1 MHAHGQK
8 ANSYPATRQGKGV
21 TIVFAKIAGR
31 WVGRLLAGILLGAG
45 LLGGLLAARTALSAQ
60 PADPDPTAATPP
72 SPAEER
78 QAPTLLL
85 AGRPRALRLRI
96 ESEFPEEFAQ
106 MRAAVTARAA
116 TAPAD
121 QLADLLVSA
130 ALLDAPEAEGT
141 HRPMATALL
150 RRALDRLRASPEPEL
165 AMHVSLAFAWLHPRL
180 TDEERSSLAQSV
192 LALAEEFDR
201 RAGALDPLE
210 PERPVTEGAALLL
223 ARSLLQTSEAPRGQT
238 LYGRGSDRWLSDL
251 LPALARVADDDGGLP
266 GGPVRSSL
274 SAEAVAYALE
284 LLSRDT
290 GTDYVSRHAFLRGSY
305 LYHCYSRLA
314 GPEGFLPFDD
324 TAGRGAARAD
334 RRLARILPLLAARFG
349 DGVLQQAAI
358 RQRPSDPTRL
368 WPHFLW
374 FDPKLKPA
382 GPPDWPLAYH
392 FERLGLVVARSRWT
406 EDATVLGFRAGPQLF
421 STQHDDPGGLLLYH
435 RGWLLPA
442 PAVRDLRNRNLH
454 NTLALWSPV
463 AGLHISPSARRGGAL
478 TGGAPSRIVAF
489 ETGPH
494 FTYLAADLSSAFSG
508 RLKSAIRHVLLVPDP
523 TAEVDVV
530 VVCDIVEPGADAE
543 DVRPV
548 VLFHWPSRPEWESF
562 DQVLTLT
569 TGATRTFC
577 VLEAPLRATA
587 ETKPVRVPVGVPG
600 LPPRLF
606 RTVIRADEP
615 STAELFVSIFC
626 ITDGRPEEVP
636 VSVYLT
642 NGALDRFEVEMD
654 WKARTCLVAFGPD
667 GSPGGFIY
675 LEDVVADEVILE
687 RRLSSTV
694 QPQSA
699 ESLLGQTDTGAR
711 ATGAD

>member
-1 MHAHGQK
+1 
-8 ANSYPATRQGKGV
+8 V
-21 TIVFAKIAGR
+21 TAVLAKIAGR
-31 WVGRLLAGILLGAG
+31 RVRRLLAGILLGTG
-45 LLGGLLAARTALSAQ
+45 LLYGLPAARPALSAQ

-96 ESEFPEEFAQ
+96 EGEFPEEFAQ

-130 ALLDAPEAEGT
+130 ALLDALEAELT

-165 AMHVSLAFAWLHPRL
+165 AMHVGLAFAWLHPRL
-180 TDEERSSLAQSV
+180 TDEEKSSLAQSV
-192 LALAEEFDR
+192 LVLAEEFDE
-201 RAGALDPLE
+201 RAGALGPLE

-223 ARSLLQTSEAPRGQT
+223 ARSLLQTSEAPRGRT
-238 LYGRGSDRWLSDL
+238 LYGRSSGRWLSDL
-251 LPALARVADDDGGLP
+251 LPALARVAGDDGGLP

-274 SAEAVAYALE
+274 SVEAVAYALE

-290 GTDYVSRHAFLRGSY
+290 GTDYVSRYAFLRGSY
-305 LYHCYSRLA
+305 LYHCYTRLP

-334 RRLARILPLLAARFG
+334 RRLTRILPLLAARFG
-349 DGVLQQAAI
+349 DGVLQEEAI

-374 FDPKLKPA
+374 FDPKLKPRS
-382 GPPDWPLAYH
+382 PPDWPLAYH
-392 FERLGLVVARSRWT
+392 FEGLGLVAARTRWR

-421 STQHDDPGGLLLYH
+421 SKQHDDPGGLLLY
-435 RGWLLPA
+435 RGGWLLPA
-442 PAVRDLRNRNLH
+442 PAVRDLRDRALH
-454 NTLALWSPV
+454 NTLAFWSPPV
-463 AGLHISPSARRGGAL
+463 GLHTSPSARKGGAL
-478 TGGAPSRIVAF
+478 TGGASSRIVAF
-489 ETGPH
+489 DTGPH

-508 RLKSAIRHVLLVPDP
+508 RLKSVIRHLLLVPDP
-523 TAEVDVV
+523 TGEADVV

-543 DVRPV
+543 DVRPAV
-548 VLFHWPSRPEWESF
+548 VFHWPSRPEWEPF

-577 VLEAPLRATA
+577 VLEAPLRAA
-587 ETKPVRVPVGVPG
+587 VETKPVRVPVGVPA
-600 LPPRLF
+600 LPPGLF
-606 RTVIRADEP
+606 RTVIRAEEP
-615 STAELFVSIFC
+615 STAELFLSIFC
-626 ITDGRPEEVP
+626 ITDSRAEEVP
-636 VSVYLT
+636 VRVYLT
-642 NGALDRFEVEMD
+642 NGALDRFEVQMD
-654 WKARTCLVAFGPD
+654 WEARTCLAAFDPD

-675 LEDVVADEVILE
+675 LEDVVADEVTLE
-687 RRLSSTV
+687 RSLSSTV

-699 ESLLGQTDTGAR
+699 ESLLGQSDTGAR

>member
-1 MHAHGQK
+1 MHMDRKQILIP
-8 ANSYPATRQGKGV
+8 STRQGKGV
-21 TIVFAKIAGR
+21 AAVLAKIAGR
-31 WVGRLLAGILLGAG
+31 SGRRLLAGILLGTSLLCG
-45 LLGGLLAARTALSAQ
+45 LPAARTALSAQ
-60 PADPDPTAATPP
+60 PADRDPTALTPVDQ
-72 SPAEER
+72 R
-78 QAPTLLL
+78 RAPTLLL
-85 AGRPRALRLRI
+85 AGHPGALRLRI

-130 ALLDAPEAEGT
+130 ALLDALEAEDT
-141 HRPMATALL
+141 HTPMATALL
-150 RRALDRLRASPEPEL
+150 RRALDRLHASSEPEL

-180 TDEERSSLAQSV
+180 TDEEKSSLAQSV

-201 RAGALDPLE
+201 RAGALGPLE

-223 ARSLLQTSEAPRGQT
+223 ARSLLQTSEAPRGRT
-238 LYGRGSDRWLSDL
+238 LYGRSSGRWLSDL
-251 LPALARVADDDGGLP
+251 LPALARVAGDDGGLA

-274 SAEAVAYALE
+274 SVEAVAYALE

-290 GTDYVSRHAFLRGSY
+290 GTDYVSRYAFLRDSY
-305 LYHCYSRLA
+305 LYHCYSRLP

-324 TAGRGAARAD
+324 TAGRGAAQAD

-349 DGVLQQAAI
+349 DGVLQQATI

-374 FDPKLKPA
+374 FDPKLKP
-382 GPPDWPLAYH
+382 GSPPDWPVAYH
-392 FERLGLVVARSRWT
+392 FEGLGLVAARTRWT

-421 STQHDDPGGLLLYH
+421 STQHDDPGGLLLYR

-454 NTLALWSPV
+454 NTLAFWSPP
-463 AGLHISPSARRGGAL
+463 AGLHTSPSARRGGAL
-478 TGGAPSRIVAF
+478 TGGASSRIVAF

-508 RLKSAIRHVLLVPDP
+508 RLKSVIRHVLLVPDP
-523 TAEVDVV
+523 TAEADVV
-530 VVCDIVEPGADAE
+530 VVCDLVEPGADAE
-543 DVRPV
+543 DVRPAV
-548 VLFHWPSRPEWESF
+548 VFHWPSRPEWEPF

-577 VLEAPLRATA
+577 VLEAPLRAA
-587 ETKPVRVPVGVPG
+587 VETEPVSVRG
-600 LPPRLF
+600 LPTGLF
-606 RTVIRADEP
+606 RTVIRAEEP
-615 STAELFVSIFC
+615 STAELFLSIFC
-626 ITDGRPEEVP
+626 IGDSRAEEVP
-636 VSVYLT
+636 VRVYLT
-642 NGALDRFEVEMD
+642 NGALDRFEVQMD
-654 WKARTCLVAFGPD
+654 WEARTCLVAFDPD
-667 GSPGGFIY
+667 GSPGGFIC

-687 RRLSSTV
+687 RTLSSTV
-694 QPQSA
+694 QAQSA
-699 ESLLGQTDTGAR
+699 ESLLGQTDTGPR